1 MQKPTDQTPD
11 LAHRA
16 SYKETQ
22 EASPHTAR
30 WFFVFLGITV
40 VAVGLA
46 FAYRVLSETT
56 TILSGQYN
64 NASVASQIKGLVTS
78 GEKPLRGESD
88 GRTNILLIGHG
99 GAGHSGRYLADTL
112 ILASYNYDTDKLA
125 MVSIPRDL
133 YVEIEGHRWGKINNA
148 LAFGIED
155 KVGEKLVV
163 DTVEKITGQTVH
175 YFVRAD
181 FDGFKGIV
189 DALDGI
195 TVNVE
200 TTFTDY
206 AYPDNNYGYQVVSF
220 KKGEQTMDG
229 ETALEF
235 SRSRHGN
242 NGEGSD
248 FARSERQQKVMFG
261 IKEKV
266 LSTGTLLNPTR
277 IFALLNSL
285 GETVNTNF
293 EIWEAL
299 SLYDKIKGVSES
311 QIANKVIDNSPGGLL
326 YSYVGEIDGAY
337 LLSPNAGMDDFS
349 EIHTFVENIF
359 AQTTIEKEQASVL
372 IQNGTKRNKLATQVA
387 EDLTAQGMTVVGT
400 ENAQRQDFEKT
411 VIYDLTFGKK
421 PETLQTLV
429 AKFQA
434 NVSTS
439 IPSWLLND
447 PSREL
452 TVDGQEVV
460 TTQTTQTDGIDFIL
474 ILGQNT
480 PTPLTL
486 R

>member
-1 MQKPTDQTPD
+1 MQQPLDKTPD

-16 SYKETQ
+16 MDADAKIPS
-22 EASPHTAR
+22 AHTAR
-30 WFFVFLGITV
+30 WFFIFLGITV

-56 TILSGQYN
+56 TILSGQFN
-64 NASVASQIKGLVTS
+64 NATVASQIKGLVTS
-78 GEKPLRGESD
+78 GEKPLRGQTE

-99 GAGHSGRYLADTL
+99 GAGHSGRYLADTM
-112 ILASYNYDTDKLA
+112 ILASYHYDTDKMA

-155 KVGEKLVV
+155 KVGEKLLIE
-163 DTVEKITGQTVH
+163 TVERVTGQTVD

-189 DALDGI
+189 DALGGI

-200 TTFTDY
+200 TSFSDY
-206 AYPDNNYGYQVVSF
+206 AYPDNNFGYQAVSF
-220 KKGEQTMDG
+220 KKGEQTMNG
-229 ETALEF
+229 KTALEF

-248 FARSERQQKVMFG
+248 FARSQRQQKVMFG
-261 IKEKV
+261 IKEKI

-299 SLYDKIKGVSES
+299 SLYEKVQGLSENA
-311 QIANKVIDNSPGGLL
+311 IVNKVVDNSPGGLL

-349 EIHTFVENIF
+349 EIHAFVENIF
-359 AQTTIEKEQASVL
+359 AQTTLEKEQASVL
-372 IQNGTKRNKLATQVA
+372 IQNGTTRNGLATSVS
-387 EDLTAQGMTVVGT
+387 EDLTTQGITVVGT
-400 ENAQRQDFEKT
+400 ENATRQDFEKS

-421 PETLQTLV
+421 PETLATLV

-439 IPSWLLND
+439 IPSWLLNN
-447 PSREL
+447 PQQEL
-452 TVDGQEVV
+452 AVDSQEVV

-486 R
+486 